1 MNRLLATLRRDAIV
15 QNRYRLYAVSGVMV
29 LVWGVLLSLFP
40 QTARA
45 NAALLV
51 PAFVVFNLIVTTFYF
66 MAALLLLEKGEGTLS
81 AVVVTP
87 LRAAEYLI
95 SKVFTLTLLALAESL
110 LIIVLLFGTD
120 VHWGLLLS
128 GATLLSALYVLVGF
142 IAVVR
147 YDSINAWLM
156 PSVVVVTFLILPLL
170 PHFGLTSPWLFYLH
184 PTWPALRLLE
194 AAYVPVSSGEITYA
208 TGAALLWLG
217 VTFVRTRYEFRRFV
231 VRTAGA

>member
-1 MNRLLATLRRDAIV
+1 MNRLLATLRRDITL
-15 QNRYRLYAVSGVMV
+15 QNRYRLYAVSGFMV

-51 PAFVVFNLIVTTFYF
+51 PAFMVFNLIVTTFFF
-66 MAALLLLEKGEGTLS
+66 MAALLLLEKGEGTL
-81 AVVVTP
+81 AAIIATP
-87 LRAAEYLI
+87 LRDAEYLA
-95 SKVFTLTLLALAESL
+95 SKVLTLTLLALAESL

-156 PSVVVVTFLILPLL
+156 PSVVVVTFLMLPLL
-170 PHFGLTSPWLFYLH
+170 PHFGLTSPLPFYLH
-184 PTWPALRLLE
+184 PTWPALRLVE
-194 AAYVPVSSGEITYA
+194 AAYVPVSSGQKIYA
-208 TGAALLWLG
+208 AGTALLWLG
-217 VTFVRTRYEFRRFV
+217 VAFGWARHQFRRFV